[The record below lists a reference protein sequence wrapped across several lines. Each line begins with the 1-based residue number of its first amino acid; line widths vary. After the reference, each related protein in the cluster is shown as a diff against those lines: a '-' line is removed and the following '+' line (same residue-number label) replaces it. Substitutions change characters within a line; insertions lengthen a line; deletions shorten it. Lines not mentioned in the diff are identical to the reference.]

1 MPDAVN
7 APLQHPAS
15 ADVPARQATDSARA
29 HPLVAVLVL
38 VAAVIVASL
47 AWVVASPVGASPDE
61 DFHVGAMWCPPP
73 IEDSGCQI
81 GTKDGR
87 KAVIVPQTLAKENV
101 TCYAYD
107 HDNSARCT
115 FAASDDLTAPTLRW
129 DDGNY
134 PWGYYQFAHL
144 FVQHSTNRAVLTLRV
159 FNTLLAITLLGS
171 IIALADSGLRRAIAV
186 ALTTAW
192 LPMGFYFIAGMNPSS
207 WAMTGTFAFAA
218 GLLAATRSVGA
229 RRVGLIACAVAG
241 AVLACTS
248 RGDSAFFLFVVSVA
262 LACAVRPCARLVP
275 EAIVACAA
283 SLVGIWVM
291 SGTNASANLAT
302 TEASAASPGR
312 RAIFM
317 QNLEAIPSYLAGFV
331 GYRIGP
337 GWNDVSYAGTV
348 SYGALIVVCAVIC
361 WALVSLTWRK
371 AVSSFVILGAI
382 VGVPVVIGVQGRFS
396 NVEFY
401 QPRYMLPLFAVFML
415 MLLAPSPARAND
427 EGRRVGSEAFRLPT
441 SIAGRVGTGLVAE
454 IWALTNARALY
465 LVIERYAFGR
475 TQHGY
480 PIDLSTRN
488 LSAGNEW
495 WWPSAPIGPMAV
507 WILGAL
513 AGALAIG
520 LAVYLWQRS
529 PEKAPEPRR

>member
-15 ADVPARQATDSARA
+15 ADVPARQATDSARV

-415 MLLAPSPARAND
+415 MLLAPPVARGAS
-427 EGRRVGSEAFRLPT
+427 RPKGSAPMRLPT
-441 SIAGRVGTGLVAE
+441 SMVGKAGGIAVAFL
-454 IWALTNARALY
+454 WTVTNARALY

-475 TQHGY
+475 TSHAQ
-480 PIDLSTRN
+480 PLDLATRN

-495 WWPSAPIGPMAV
+495 WWPGAPLGPMAV
-507 WILGAL
+507 WLIGAA
-513 AGALAIG
+513 AGALANV
-520 LAVYLWQRS
+520 LTVSLLSRS
-529 PEKAPEPRR
+529 STREDESH

>member
-218 GLLAATRSVGA
+218 GLLAATRSVG
-229 RRVGLIACAVAG
+229 
-241 AVLACTS
+241 
-248 RGDSAFFLFVVSVA
+248 
-262 LACAVRPCARLVP
+262 
-275 EAIVACAA
+275 
-283 SLVGIWVM
+283 
-291 SGTNASANLAT
+291 
-302 TEASAASPGR
+302 
-312 RAIFM
+312 
-317 QNLEAIPSYLAGFV
+317 
-331 GYRIGP
+331 
-337 GWNDVSYAGTV
+337 
-348 SYGALIVVCAVIC
+348 
-361 WALVSLTWRK
+361 
-371 AVSSFVILGAI
+371 
-382 VGVPVVIGVQGRFS
+382 VPVVIGVQGRFS

-415 MLLAPSPARAND
+415 MLLAPSPARAD
-427 EGRRVGSEAFRLPT
+427 ATGLRVGSEAFRLPT
-441 SIAGRVGTGLVAE
+441 SIAGRVGAGIVAAL
-454 IWALTNARALY
+454 WALTNARALY

-475 TQHGY
+475 TSHTQ
-480 PIDLSTRN
+480 PLDLTTRN

-495 WWPSAPIGPMAV
+495 WWPGAPLGPMAV
-507 WILGAL
+507 WMIGAA
-513 AGALAIG
+513 AGALAIV
-520 LAVYLWQRS
+520 LAVSLLSRS
-529 PEKAPEPRR
+529 SMHEDESH

>member
-229 RRVGLIACAVAG
+229 RRIGLIACAVAG

-248 RGDSAFFLFVVSVA
+248 RGDSAFFLFVISVA

-283 SLVGIWVM
+283 SLAGIWVM

-317 QNLEAIPSYLAGFV
+317 QNLEAIPTYLAGFV
-331 GYRIGP
+331 GHRIGP

-415 MLLAPSPARAND
+415 MLLAPSPARD
-427 EGRRVGSEAFRLPT
+427 EGGRSLGSRPFRVPQGV
-441 SIAGRVGTGLVAE
+441 AGRVGTGLVAAV
-454 IWALTNARALY
+454 WALTNARALY
-465 LVIERYAFGR
+465 LVIERYAFGH
-475 TQHGY
+475 TAHGM

-488 LSAGNEW
+488 LSDGNEW
-495 WWPSAPIGPMAV
+495 WWPNAPVGPMTV
-507 WILGAL
+507 WVVGAL
-513 AGALAIG
+513 AGFVAIALA
-520 LAVYLWQRS
+520 AYLWGGVTRERLQDH
-529 PEKAPEPRR
+529 

>member
-415 MLLAPSPARAND
+415 MLLAPPVARGASSPK
-427 EGRRVGSEAFRLPT
+427 GSAPMRLPT
-441 SIAGRVGTGLVAE
+441 SMVGKAGGIAVAFL
-454 IWALTNARALY
+454 WTVTNARALY
-465 LVIERYAFGR
+465 LVIERYAFGH
-475 TQHGY
+475 TSHAQ
-480 PIDLSTRN
+480 PLDLATRN

-495 WWPSAPIGPMAV
+495 WWPGAPLGPMAV
-507 WILGAL
+507 WLIGAA
-513 AGALAIG
+513 AGALAIV
-520 LAVYLWQRS
+520 LTVSLLSRS
-529 PEKAPEPRR
+529 STREDESH

>member
-1 MPDAVN
+1 
-7 APLQHPAS
+7 
-15 ADVPARQATDSARA
+15 
-29 HPLVAVLVL
+29 
-38 VAAVIVASL
+38 
-47 AWVVASPVGASPDE
+47 
-61 DFHVGAMWCPPP
+61 
-73 IEDSGCQI
+73 
-81 GTKDGR
+81 
-87 KAVIVPQTLAKENV
+87 
-101 TCYAYD
+101 
-107 HDNSARCT
+107 
-115 FAASDDLTAPTLRW
+115 
-129 DDGNY
+129 
-134 PWGYYQFAHL
+134 
-144 FVQHSTNRAVLTLRV
+144 
-159 FNTLLAITLLGS
+159 
-171 IIALADSGLRRAIAV
+171 
-186 ALTTAW
+186 
-192 LPMGFYFIAGMNPSS
+192 MGFYFIAGMNPSS

-415 MLLAPSPARAND
+415 MLLAPPVARGAS
-427 EGRRVGSEAFRLPT
+427 RPKGSAPMRLPT
-441 SIAGRVGTGLVAE
+441 SMVGKAGGIAVAFL
-454 IWALTNARALY
+454 WTVTNARALY

-475 TQHGY
+475 TSHAQ
-480 PIDLSTRN
+480 PLDLATRN

-495 WWPSAPIGPMAV
+495 WWPGAPLGPMAV
-507 WILGAL
+507 WLIGAA
-513 AGALAIG
+513 AGALAIV
-520 LAVYLWQRS
+520 LTVSLLSRS
-529 PEKAPEPRR
+529 STREDESH

>member
-1 MPDAVN
+1 M
-7 APLQHPAS
+7 
-15 ADVPARQATDSARA
+15 
-29 HPLVAVLVL
+29 
-38 VAAVIVASL
+38 L
-47 AWVVASPVGASPDE
+47 A
-61 DFHVGAMWCPPP
+61 
-73 IEDSGCQI
+73 
-81 GTKDGR
+81 
-87 KAVIVPQTLAKENV
+87 L
-101 TCYAYD
+101 
-107 HDNSARCT
+107 
-115 FAASDDLTAPTLRW
+115 
-129 DDGNY
+129 
-134 PWGYYQFAHL
+134 
-144 FVQHSTNRAVLTLRV
+144 RAV
-159 FNTLLAITLLGS
+159 NTLLAIGLVGG
-171 IIALADSGLRRAIAV
+171 IIALSDSGLRRAIGV
-186 ALTTAW
+186 ALTAAW

-218 GLLAATRSVGA
+218 GLLAATRSAGA

-415 MLLAPSPARAND
+415 MLLAPPVARGAS
-427 EGRRVGSEAFRLPT
+427 RPKGSAPMRLPT
-441 SIAGRVGTGLVAE
+441 SMVGKAGGIAVAFL
-454 IWALTNARALY
+454 WTVTNARALY

-475 TQHGY
+475 TSHAQ
-480 PIDLSTRN
+480 PLDLATRN

-495 WWPSAPIGPMAV
+495 WWPGAPLGPMAV
-507 WILGAL
+507 WLIGAA
-513 AGALAIG
+513 AGALAIV
-520 LAVYLWQRS
+520 LTVSLLSRS
-529 PEKAPEPRR
+529 STREDESH

>member
-81 GTKDGR
+81 ATKDGR

-192 LPMGFYFIAGMNPSS
+192 LPMGFYFIAGM
-207 WAMTGTFAFAA
+207 
-218 GLLAATRSVGA
+218 
-229 RRVGLIACAVAG
+229 
-241 AVLACTS
+241 ACTS

-401 QPRYMLPLFAVFML
+401 QPRYMLPLFAVFV
-415 MLLAPSPARAND
+415 
-427 EGRRVGSEAFRLPT
+427 VGSPGRARRLEPEGFGADA
-441 SIAGRVGTGLVAE
+441 SSHERGR
-454 IWALTNARALY
+454 
-465 LVIERYAFGR
+465 
-475 TQHGY
+475 
-480 PIDLSTRN
+480 
-488 LSAGNEW
+488 
-495 WWPSAPIGPMAV
+495 
-507 WILGAL
+507 
-513 AGALAIG
+513 
-520 LAVYLWQRS
+520 
-529 PEKAPEPRR
+529 

>member
-1 MPDAVN
+1 MPTS
-7 APLQHPAS
+7 APQ
-15 ADVPARQATDSARA
+15 RRTF
-29 HPLVAVLVL
+29 VAALVL
-38 VAAVIVASL
+38 VAAAIVASL

-81 GTKDGR
+81 STKDGR
-87 KAVIVPQTLAKENV
+87 EAVIVPQTLAKENV

-107 HDNSARCT
+107 HDNSAHCT

-159 FNTLLAITLLGS
+159 FNTLLATALLGS
-171 IIALADSGLRRAIAV
+171 IIALADSGLKRAIAA
-186 ALTTAW
+186 ALTAAW

-229 RRVGLIACAVAG
+229 RRIGLIACAVAG

-262 LACAVRPCARLVP
+262 LACAVRPRARLIP
-275 EAIVACAA
+275 EAVVACAA

-291 SGTNASANLAT
+291 SSTNASANLAT
-302 TEASAASPGR
+302 AEASTASPGR
-312 RAIFM
+312 REILM
-317 QNLEAIPSYLAGFV
+317 QNLEAIPAYLAGFV

-348 SYGALIVVCAVIC
+348 SYGALVVVGAVIC

-371 AVSSFVILGAI
+371 AVSAFVVLGAI

-415 MLLAPSPARAND
+415 MLLAPSPARADN
-427 EGRRVGSEAFRLPT
+427 EGRPAGSEAFRLPT
-441 SIAGRVGTGLVAE
+441 SIAGRVATGLVAAL
-454 IWALTNARALY
+454 WALTNARALY

-480 PIDLSTRN
+480 PIDLATRN

-495 WWPSAPIGPMAV
+495 WWPAAPIGPMAV

-513 AGALAIG
+513 AGAIAIG
-520 LAVYLWQRS
+520 LAVFLWQRS
-529 PEKAPEPRR
+529 PETSPEPRR

>member
-15 ADVPARQATDSARA
+15 ADVPARQVTDSARA

-262 LACAVRPCARLVP
+262 LACAVRPCAHLVP

-302 TEASAASPGR
+302 AEASAASPGR
-312 RAIFM
+312 RAILM
-317 QNLEAIPSYLAGFV
+317 QNLEAIPAYLAGFV

-348 SYGALIVVCAVIC
+348 SFGALVVVGAVIC

-371 AVSSFVILGAI
+371 AVSAFVVLGAI

-415 MLLAPSPARAND
+415 MLLAPPVARGTSSPK
-427 EGRRVGSEAFRLPT
+427 GSAPMRLPT
-441 SIAGRVGTGLVAE
+441 SMVGKAGGIAVALL
-454 IWALTNARALY
+454 WAVTNARALY

-475 TQHGY
+475 TSHAQ
-480 PIDLSTRN
+480 PLDLATRN

-495 WWPSAPIGPMAV
+495 WWPGAPLGPMAI
-507 WILGAL
+507 WLIGAA
-513 AGALAIG
+513 AGALAIV
-520 LAVYLWQRS
+520 LAVSLLSRS
-529 PEKAPEPRR
+529 STREDESH

>member
-361 WALVSLTWRK
+361 WALVSLT
-371 AVSSFVILGAI
+371 
-382 VGVPVVIGVQGRFS
+382 
-396 NVEFY
+396 
-401 QPRYMLPLFAVFML
+401 
-415 MLLAPSPARAND
+415 
-427 EGRRVGSEAFRLPT
+427 
-441 SIAGRVGTGLVAE
+441 
-454 IWALTNARALY
+454 
-465 LVIERYAFGR
+465 
-475 TQHGY
+475 
-480 PIDLSTRN
+480 
-488 LSAGNEW
+488 
-495 WWPSAPIGPMAV
+495 
-507 WILGAL
+507 
-513 AGALAIG
+513 
-520 LAVYLWQRS
+520 
-529 PEKAPEPRR
+529 